1 MVHTVPWPHHLFL
14 LCSYAFW
21 IFISHQDFSWILE
34 IHLLA
39 RHLHLGVLWQRLASF
54 TPSQIISFSSFSLLY
69 LQTTFPS
76 LFFFFSQLG
85 VASDDV
91 WLIECWLK
99 LFAQVRV
106 WSIKS
111 YIYLLLSTCLPA
123 VCWGSSRKVC
133 GPRVWLDHRW
143 TKLKSLNYYEEQRHP
158 ISTSWIYTTKT

>member
-76 LFFFFSQLG
+76 LFFSQLG

-91 WLIECWLK
+91 WLVNRVLTKAICTGPGLVHKK
-99 LFAQVRV
+99 LHLPSTLYLSACCVLRIQQKSV
-106 WSIKS
+106 W
-111 YIYLLLSTCLPA
+111 PQGVA
-123 VCWGSSRKVC
+123 
-133 GPRVWLDHRW
+133 GP
-143 TKLKSLNYYEEQRHP
+143 
-158 ISTSWIYTTKT
+158 

>member
-76 LFFFFSQLG
+76 LFFFFFFAIRCSKWWCLVNRVLTKAICTGSGLVHKKLHLPSTLYLSACCVLRIQQKSVWPQG
-85 VASDDV
+85 VA
-91 WLIECWLK
+91 
-99 LFAQVRV
+99 
-106 WSIKS
+106 
-111 YIYLLLSTCLPA
+111 
-123 VCWGSSRKVC
+123 
-133 GPRVWLDHRW
+133 GP
-143 TKLKSLNYYEEQRHP
+143 
-158 ISTSWIYTTKT
+158 